1 MSNLINKF
9 QRWRKTLLK
18 TLIIKLLLL
27 FGCHQWYPIN
37 STQIN
42 SFMKISC
49 RLMNLLMKNCWLRKI
64 YHKVGME
71 QLVMPKIL
79 DNLVLMIFIVIQLK
93 SFRIKW
99 PLIFKI
105 LKISKI
111 SRKILAN
118 KANHQNL
125 EVDKTI
131 QIYLELRILLK
142 LEKDKLCKQ
151 INKNRQVVW
160 SKLFQDK
167 VRVYKIIRYR
177 NQLSKIIK

>member
-1 MSNLINKF
+1 
-9 QRWRKTLLK
+9 
-18 TLIIKLLLL
+18 
-27 FGCHQWYPIN
+27 
-37 STQIN
+37 
-42 SFMKISC
+42 
-49 RLMNLLMKNCWLRKI
+49 
-64 YHKVGME
+64 ME

-151 INKNRQVVW
+151 INKNRQVV
-160 SKLFQDK
+160 
-167 VRVYKIIRYR
+167 
-177 NQLSKIIK
+177 